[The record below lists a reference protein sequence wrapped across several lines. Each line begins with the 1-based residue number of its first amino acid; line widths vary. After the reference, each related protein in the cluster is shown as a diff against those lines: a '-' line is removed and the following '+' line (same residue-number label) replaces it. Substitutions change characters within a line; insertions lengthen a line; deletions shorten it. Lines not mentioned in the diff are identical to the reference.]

1 MIEAERSREQLLMR
15 RFFSQG
21 RRHRSEVKNLPTS
34 IDDVDGHQLRL
45 DRSQVLVCVVGL
57 ILTGASAKPRS

>member
-1 MIEAERSREQLLMR
+1 MIEAERSREQLWMR

-45 DRSQVLVCVVGL
+45 DRS
-57 ILTGASAKPRS
+57 